1 MRTYIEKSLKPRFFF
16 HSFKSKVCDGSPLER
31 HSMFRIALSENK
43 PGCLRVVHNCLMSLG
58 FKAGNVMLTLL
69 SKWFVRVSLD

>member
-43 PGCLRVVHNCLMSLG
+43 PGCLRVLISLG